1 MQFLI
6 GFGIL
11 DDARVELLFPVAG
24 FVSVTCECVRCVGI
38 VGKISY
44 LGGGGDVHGSADKG
58 GRIACLPAF
67 PGTLAWSDLLLR
79 RALV

>member
-1 MQFLI
+1 MEFVIRL
-6 GFGIL
+6 GSL

-38 VGKISY
+38 VGKLSY
-44 LGGGGDVHGSADKG
+44 LRGGGDVHGSADKG
-58 GRIACLPAF
+58 GRVACLPAF
-67 PGTLAWSDLLLR
+67 PDTLAWSDSLLR